1 MIFEDIGQDSRMQK
15 AKEFIHL
22 NYDKKIT
29 IDDMAKNA
37 YISKYHFSR
46 LFKESTGESPY
57 KYLCMYRIEKAKDLL
72 ITTPLSVNEI
82 AIRVGFDDVS
92 SFIYSF
98 KKHTFVSPLQFR
110 NHYKNLL

>member
-46 LFKESTGESPY
+46 LFKEFTGITFQEYLTRQRIRHAEELLTDSKISITDIALASGFSSVSNFNRSFQMYNHCSP
-57 KYLCMYRIEKAKDLL
+57 
-72 ITTPLSVNEI
+72 S
-82 AIRVGFDDVS
+82 
-92 SFIYSF
+92 
-98 KKHTFVSPLQFR
+98 QFR
-110 NHYKNLL
+110 KKLMHV